1 MSEEGIR
8 PLRARP
14 NDSEVFEALVR
25 RRLDATYR
33 LCLAI
38 TSDQDDAADA
48 TQAAF
53 VSAWR
58 HFDDLRDRERID
70 PWLQRIAVN
79 SCRMVLRSRQRRGL
93 REIPMTIEVIRAAAP
108 DPELSDAA
116 ALRDALAGL
125 PDDSRA
131 ILALHYS
138 QGQAISEIAAIL
150 GISAPAAKSRLF
162 RARDALHR
170 ALEEGADDAR

>member
-1 MSEEGIR
+1 
-8 PLRARP
+8 
-14 NDSEVFEALVR
+14 
-25 RRLDATYR
+25 
-33 LCLAI
+33 
-38 TSDQDDAADA
+38 
-48 TQAAF
+48 
-53 VSAWR
+53 
-58 HFDDLRDRERID
+58 
-70 PWLQRIAVN
+70 
-79 SCRMVLRSRQRRGL
+79 MVLRSRQRRGL